1 MCEMMMGA
9 GMWAGILG
17 GLLFLVLVV
26 LAIAALVKYVFYRSW
41 RDMIGRRPAMMGAN
55 LRHHYGAVE

>member
-17 GLLFLVLVV
+17 GLLLVVLLV
-26 LAIAALVKYVFYRSW
+26 LAIAALVKYVFYRPW
-41 RDMIGRRPAMMGAN
+41 RARS
-55 LRHHYGAVE
+55 